1 MARIVIVVPT
11 YNEAENI
18 VNLIEQLEGLAGDFG
33 IIIVDDNSPD
43 GTAEM
48 VEEMGKRWNNIE
60 VHRRP
65 GKLGIGSAI
74 REGMQKALSHAD
86 CQYVITM
93 DADLSHNPQD
103 IPKLLSAA
111 EAGDVC
117 MIQGSRYIKG
127 GGVIG
132 WGFLRKLQSRVANTL
147 CGLLFGLPREVTT
160 YFRAYSRES
169 AQVVVDETLAD
180 KYEFAV
186 RSALSIKD
194 HGIKIIEVP
203 IVFVNRT
210 LGKSKLK
217 PTDVLVW
224 FLVLLKVF
232 LARQQRTLKFL
243 IVGLIGFGVET
254 GVLWLLTEKAGLFY
268 VISAVIAT
276 ETAIISNFI
285 LNDNW
290 TFRDRKHKGSNVLAR
305 LIKYNIT
312 CAIGVGIKLGVL
324 TLLTEVF
331 GFYYLISNAIGI
343 MAGFVWNYGG
353 STKWAWRVKNDS

>member
-1 MARIVIVVPT
+1 MAKTIIVVPT

-18 VNLIEQLEGLAGDFG
+18 GNLIEQIESLGGEFG

-48 VEEMGKRWNNIE
+48 VEEMGKRWGNIE
-60 VHRRP
+60 VYRRP

-74 REGMQKALSHAD
+74 REGMAKALCHPD

-111 EAGDVC
+111 ESGEAG

-127 GGVIG
+127 GGIIG
-132 WGFLRKLQSRVANTL
+132 WSFIRKVQSRVANAL

-160 YFRAYSRES
+160 YFRAYNRES
-169 AQVVVDETLAD
+169 AQVVVDEALAD

-186 RSALSIKD
+186 RSALAVKD
-194 HGIKIIEVP
+194 HGIKIQEVS

-224 FLVLLKVF
+224 FVVLLKMF
-232 LARQQRTLKFL
+232 LARQHRTFKFM
-243 IVGLIGFGVET
+243 IVGIVGFGVET
-254 GVLWLLTEKAGLFY
+254 GILWLLTERAGLFY
-268 VISAVIAT
+268 VLSAIIAT
-276 ETAIISNFI
+276 ETAIITNFM

-290 TFRDRKHKGSNVLAR
+290 TFRDRRHEGSSLFGR
-305 LIKYNIT
+305 LVKYNVT
-312 CAIGVGIKLGVL
+312 CAIGVLIKLGVL
-324 TLLTEVF
+324 ALLTEVCGLF
-331 GFYYLISNAIGI
+331 YLISNVIGI

-353 STKWAWRVKNDS
+353 STKWAWRVKR